1 MVWFDDEFFLNCTS
15 MCSPYFE
22 DRHPVLWQ
30 KTLCLEHTNGR
41 LKLHVMFYVDGQ
53 RNIGGEFNGIVVN
66 WIWEWVNHIFLISL
80 HLRLMLKDD
89 WCIAD
94 TAELDINSSEEG
106 GKLDKWVA
114 STPWLSMKDILTA
127 SEQLVQNVD
136 YSSVNVAAIAN

>member
-1 MVWFDDEFFLNCTS
+1 MVWFDDELFLNCTS

-53 RNIGGEFNGIVVN
+53 RNIGGEFNRILVN

-94 TAELDINSSEEG
+94 AAEPDIDIRGRREAREMICKYFLALNEG
-106 GKLDKWVA
+106 YFDCLWAACVKC
-114 STPWLSMKDILTA
+114 WLFFC
-127 SEQLVQNVD
+127 
-136 YSSVNVAAIAN
+136 